1 MNLTQ
6 QCPSD
11 TNGAWRSAAPMM
23 RPALPTLVSR
33 VLRDEGR
40 PSHAVCSK
48 FDRSRQAQ
56 PPSSL
61 AVPDHFPP
69 VHPAN
74 HPTLPPCPP
83 ACRLIETSHNRR
95 FPSGRTR
102 RGRLIRAL
110 PIPASHNSLSVPR
123 IAQLPDCRGAQFPRC
138 PLPLP
143 EADSGRNHPSPRP
156 VERSSNSSA
165 ARCSL
170 PLVSFSP

>member
-110 PIPASHNSLSVPR
+110 PNSCF
-123 IAQLPDCRGAQFPRC
+123 AQFVVCPPDCPIARLPSCPIPQVPAAPPGSRQWSQSPFPSTRRT
-138 PLPLP
+138 LL
-143 EADSGRNHPSPRP
+143 
-156 VERSSNSSA
+156 
-165 ARCSL
+165 
-170 PLVSFSP
+170 